1 MHAIQKKLVVIR
13 LLSRSLLQK
22 LIAPKRIPTRHLN
35 KIANKLKSSISAKR
49 LTVNEGGG
57 GMREGV
63 EVACQ

>member
-1 MHAIQKKLVVIR
+1 VVIR

-22 LIAPKRIPTRHLN
+22 LIAIAPKRIPTRHLN